1 MPWPCLPWSSHLPRQ
16 QLLTSLPS
24 ILCPNGC
31 LSGFSEMPIQ
41 PGCSRHNS
49 WVKSKPVNIT
59 PKALQDLSLPAWNPS
74 RQTPL
79 VAPWRSTFLHLQVLE
94 ELVSLWNVLLSLV
107 YFLESRLKHCPGE
120 VFLSLPLRLLG
131 APPSAFSMSPTI
143 LRIVNTYLSFL
154 RKAMAC
160 VWLVYYQ
167 CLIIIVVNR
176 KTISRTSNCFHIPDS
191 VVIFFFKITRIM
203 WI

>member
-1 MPWPCLPWSSHLPRQ
+1 MPWSCLPWSSHLPRQ

-94 ELVSLWNVLLSLV
+94 WVGFSLKRSPLTCLLSWIQAQAL
-107 YFLESRLKHCPGE
+107 PWG
-120 VFLSLPLRLLG
+120 SLPVSSTQAFRGTPFGVLYEPNHTPHYKYLPVF
-131 APPSAFSMSPTI
+131 PP
-143 LRIVNTYLSFL
+143 
-154 RKAMAC
+154 
-160 VWLVYYQ
+160 
-167 CLIIIVVNR
+167 
-176 KTISRTSNCFHIPDS
+176 
-191 VVIFFFKITRIM
+191 
-203 WI
+203 